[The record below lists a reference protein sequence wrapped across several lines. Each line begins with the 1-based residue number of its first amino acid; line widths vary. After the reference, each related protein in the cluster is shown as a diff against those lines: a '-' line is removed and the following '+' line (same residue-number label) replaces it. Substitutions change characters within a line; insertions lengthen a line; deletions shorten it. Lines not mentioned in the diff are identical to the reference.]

1 MISTQMMDVM
11 KDMIINHESLCSLI
25 YLYIYIY
32 ICINHF
38 LGDDGGEQIKFLR
51 EVLSESPAGPTPLCK
66 HIHQV
71 VKGR

>member
-1 MISTQMMDVM
+1 MLT
-11 KDMIINHESLCSLI
+11 NLLI
-25 YLYIYIY
+25 YVFIYIY
-32 ICINHF
+32 INHF
-38 LGDDGGEQIKFLR
+38 LGDDDGEQMKFLR